1 MNKADVVKAEV
12 IVSNGKTFLLG
23 TVKYVND
30 QLNFKVPFN
39 WNEVY
44 MDEEGFLEALRD
56 KFAEDL
62 DIIPSKVDLKQT
74 HLLRKMREGTF
85 EAVLK
90 GYI

>member
-12 IVSNGKTFLLG
+12 VVTNGKTYLNG
-23 TVKYVND
+23 VVQYVD
-30 QLNFKVPFN
+30 EQLNFRVPFN

-44 MDEEGFLEALRD
+44 MDEDGFLEALRD

-62 DIIPSKVDLKQT
+62 DIIPSKIDLKQT
-74 HLLRKMREGTF
+74 HILRKMREGTF